1 MEVTQQNHFLE
12 ISEEVLKTGNNL
24 RFRALGMSMHPF
36 IRNGEILIV
45 QPVSADELRTGDIA
59 FYKTEADV
67 LVAHRMLTRR
77 ANGDILTKGDF
88 GRLPD
93 RPVEKKH
100 ILGRVVAVE
109 KSDGRQTN
117 LTKRHYQLIKLP
129 LAKLSVMN
137 ISFYRL
143 YRQAK
148 HYALAPARPALN
160 RIQSLKIFR
169 NYARKFTWTVQFGL
183 STPEDD
189 VLLSHHFGFSSLRR
203 NPRTG
208 KIARS
213 LSEDTDDEFFRLV
226 ARKNKKVLGTI
237 AAKRNQQES
246 ASPNTWWI
254 SGFFVRERYKGR
266 GIGEGLMKHALT
278 EIVKHGNQRAM
289 LFVKKDNTPA
299 LSLCKKLGFVQENPA
314 KWPKSDSVHNM
325 AATNFI
331 MSLELR
337 TTLNK
342 PGEGNNVRD

>member
-67 LVAHRMLTRR
+67 LVAHRMLARR

-93 RPVEKKH
+93 RPVEKKY
-100 ILGRVVAVE
+100 ILGRVIAVE
-109 KSDGRQTN
+109 RSDGRQTD
-117 LTKRHYQLIKLP
+117 LTKRYHQLIKLP

-148 HYALAPARPALN
+148 HYAITPARPALY

-169 NYARKFTWTVQFGL
+169 AYARKFTSSVQFGL
-183 STPEDD
+183 SGPQDD
-189 VLLSHHFGFSSLRR
+189 VLLSHHFGFSNLRR
-203 NPRTG
+203 NPHTG

-213 LSEDTDDEFFRLV
+213 LSEDADDKFFRLV
-226 ARKNKKVLGTI
+226 AKRNEKVLGTI
-237 AAKRNQQES
+237 AAKRNQRES

-254 SGFFVRERYKGR
+254 SDFFVRDRYKGR
-266 GIGEGLMKHALT
+266 GISERLIKQALA
-278 EIVKHGNQRAM
+278 EIAKHGNQRAM
-289 LFVKKDNTPA
+289 LFADKNNAPA
-299 LSLCKKLGFVQENPA
+299 LGLYRKLGFAEQDPT
-314 KWPKSDSVHNM
+314 KWPKSSRVQNM
-325 AATNFI
+325 AAGNFI
-331 MSLELR
+331 MSLEPISA
-337 TTLNK
+337 LNK